1 MTTKTITLAE
11 EKIQT
16 IQKGT
21 VVKLGDDLF
30 IVTETEASKNVDLI
44 NDALFSPKKPMSTL
58 RTTVYCHGQKRVEA
72 KYNLVSF
79 MTGGLFYDEN
89 VELRTLARNM
99 TNHDFRVVDKIE
111 FIESN
116 CNVY

>member
-1 MTTKTITLAE
+1 MTTKTIKLAE
-11 EKIQT
+11 EKVQT

-30 IVTETEASKNVDLI
+30 IVTETEASKNVNPID
-44 NDALFSPKKPMSTL
+44 DALFSP
-58 RTTVYCHGQKRVEA
+58 RTIVTSVYCHSHNQKRVEA

-89 VELRTLARNM
+89 AELRTLARNM
-99 TNHDFRVVDKIE
+99 ANHDFRVVDKIE

-116 CNVY
+116 RNVY